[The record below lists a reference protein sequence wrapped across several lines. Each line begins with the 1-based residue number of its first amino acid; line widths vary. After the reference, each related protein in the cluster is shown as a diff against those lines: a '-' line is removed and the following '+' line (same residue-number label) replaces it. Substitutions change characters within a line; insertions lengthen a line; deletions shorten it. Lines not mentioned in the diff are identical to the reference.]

1 MGARFDLGQPFRPRQ
16 KSWVRVGEGGA
27 LSRYNI
33 RAEGT
38 LPPSITV
45 IARFFKIHIKENGG
59 SRTFSRVNYNFI
71 GSFCRKVQFQEVP
84 YEGLNLWC
92 ELHNDYTK

>member
-1 MGARFDLGQPFRPRQ
+1 MGARFDLGQPFRQGQ
-16 KSWVRVGEGGA
+16 KSWVRIKEGGA

-33 RAEGT
+33 RAEGA
-38 LPPSITV
+38 LPSNLTV
-45 IARFFKIHIKENGG
+45 ILIARFKKNLHYRKW
-59 SRTFSRVNYNFI
+59 RVTYLFNYDFI

-84 YEGLNLWC
+84 YEGLNLWR